1 MMVLFYKFN
10 RTCTLA
16 AFSAVFVSSNAVAF
30 LQTCNSIFLPRR
42 EMLANQTAFGHSD
55 DKFMKKIFLIVFAF
69 LFFPGIQLA
78 SAQESLDTL
87 ASSVLGGEVFG
98 QIFADFKYNLK
109 ETDEPRAAFRF
120 NQGILGYKRGLGRE
134 VSGKIMLD
142 VTRTT
147 HFTHL
152 PDTLGAEYFEGS
164 KYTAY
169 LKMAEIKWQISQ
181 RFLLRFGQLLNTQ
194 YLTVQ
199 DPFWGFRYVDVTLQ
213 EKFRMGV
220 PADFGAQLDVQAHE
234 NVLVQLSVTNGEG
247 PFRHQ
252 DQQGKMLYAANLQ
265 VTPVEGFVLKLYLD
279 FAPTPS
285 RAQSDKSVINFFG
298 GFRQKQ
304 FMLGAEYSHIS
315 NLDFE
320 NNKDVDAFSVFG
332 SLFLAPQ
339 FTFLARWDRYH
350 SAATANVDYLLGGIQ
365 YEPVKDFT
373 IAINGRYYSEKEQ
386 TMLLASFGLK
396 F

>member
-1 MMVLFYKFN
+1 
-10 RTCTLA
+10 
-16 AFSAVFVSSNAVAF
+16 
-30 LQTCNSIFLPRR
+30 
-42 EMLANQTAFGHSD
+42 
-55 DKFMKKIFLIVFAF
+55 MKKIFLIVFAF
-69 LFFPGIQLA
+69 LFFQGIQHA
-78 SAQESLDTL
+78 SAQESVDTL
-87 ASSVLGGEVFG
+87 APRVSRGEVFG

-120 NQGILGYKRGLGRE
+120 NQGILGYKRNLGHG

-152 PDTLGAEYFEGS
+152 PDTLGVEYFEGS

-169 LKMAEIKWQISQ
+169 LKMAEIKWQMSP
-181 RFLLRFGQLLNTQ
+181 RLTLRFGQLLNTQ

-247 PFRHQ
+247 PFRYQ
-252 DQQGKMLYAANLQ
+252 DQQGKMLYAVNLQ
-265 VTPVEGFVLKLYLD
+265 VTPAEGLIVKLYLD
-279 FAPTPS
+279 FAPAPS
-285 RAQSDKSVINFFG
+285 DVQSDKSVISFFA

-320 NNKDVDAFSVFG
+320 SNKNVAAFSVFG
-332 SLFLAPQ
+332 SLLLAPQ
-339 FTFLARWDRYH
+339 FTLLARWDRHH
-350 SAATANVDYLLGGIQ
+350 SAVAANVDYLLGGVQ

-373 IAINGRYYSEKEQ
+373 IAINGRYYSVKEQ

>member
-1 MMVLFYKFN
+1 
-10 RTCTLA
+10 
-16 AFSAVFVSSNAVAF
+16 
-30 LQTCNSIFLPRR
+30 LPPR
-42 EMLANQTAFGHSD
+42 EKLANQTAFWLSD
-55 DKFMKKIFLIVFAF
+55 GALMKKIFLIVFAC
-69 LFFPGIQLA
+69 LFFPGFQRA
-78 SAQESLDTL
+78 SAQESVDTL
-87 ASSVLGGEVFG
+87 ARWVSRGEVFG
-98 QIFADFKYNLK
+98 QIFSDFKYNLK
-109 ETDEPRAAFRF
+109 ESDESRVAFRF
-120 NQGILGYKRGLGRE
+120 NQGILGYKRDLGHG

-152 PDTLGAEYFEGS
+152 PDTLGVEYFEGS

-169 LKMAEIKWQISQ
+169 LKMAEIKWQMSP
-181 RFLLRFGQLLNTQ
+181 RLTLRFGQLLNTQ

-213 EKFRMGV
+213 EKFRMGL

-234 NVLVQLSVTNGEG
+234 NVLAQISVTNGEG

-252 DQQGKMLYAANLQ
+252 DQQGEMLYAAN
-265 VTPVEGFVLKLYLD
+265 VEVAPTEGLILKLYLD
-279 FAPTPS
+279 FAPTS
-285 RAQSDKSVINFFG
+285 TDVQSDKSVINFFS

-315 NLDFE
+315 NADFE
-320 NNKDVDAFSVFG
+320 SNKNVDAFSVFG
-332 SLFLAPQ
+332 SVLLAPQ
-339 FTFLARWDRYH
+339 FTLLVRWDRYH
-350 SAATANVDYLLGGIQ
+350 SAATVDYLLGGIQ

-373 IAINGRYYSEKEQ
+373 IAINGRYYSAVEQ